1 MTVNLSYFAGAGWQ
15 FFDNN
20 GVPLSGG
27 KIYTYA
33 AGTTTPLATYTTP
46 AGNIANSNPIILNSA
61 GRCDNEIWLTS
72 GNSYKFELQT
82 ANSTL
87 IANYDNIP
95 SVNDFSS
102 FANSS
107 NPALGD
113 ALVGFRQSNSS
124 GNLAGSVGST
134 VHVKFQ
140 QYVSIKDFGAVG
152 DGSTDDTAAIQ
163 AAITACAGGALYVP
177 PCSTYYKVT
186 SQITGVNNIT
196 IIGSGLAGTIRNTT
210 SGTVSDFNILQFT
223 DCTGFVIQ
231 NLALRGAN
239 KAITSPA
246 QDGSEGTGIAVLNCS
261 NFMLLN
267 NNIQYTTNS
276 GIFIGAQAAKTS
288 QNGQIIGNYLNNNG
302 TASTAGANYL
312 TSASIDI
319 LMQQQNSGVITKI
332 LIEANICVS
341 TNIVGVGSTYY
352 PDYSGSIY
360 DITITGNE
368 IANKA
373 KHGVMFYGG
382 ALDSQASFSSII
394 SNNNIRDCGWIGI
407 YLLNATQDM
416 VVTGN
421 KITNVCTN
429 VPNISLMYAG
439 IGGYSSQSYYSDS
452 LGRGAGLVIANNS
465 IYGFNGW
472 SGIRLTGYN
481 HVVIEG
487 NHIKGDGTAANTAID
502 PAYTYANNP
511 ISLQACTLT
520 KVTGNSVR
528 CTSPGESGSGAIYV
542 GYVGGTVYSYF
553 GNVVANNTVF
563 NANNGIYLEYQTALN
578 CSDNNVYL
586 PTSNAILAANLS
598 SSNIDGNII
607 TRNAVA
613 NVPDIRL
620 TPGTSVS
627 VINNKLMGTHATGS
641 GINVEAGSS
650 DCTVASNDLSGLTA
664 LSNSA
669 KFTDNGT
676 KTQKFGNKFG
686 LDPLIDT
693 FTMGAATSTTVN
705 NSNAASPTRIILWP
719 NNAAAA
725 TLVSGAN
732 SPYISAVVSGTS
744 FTVSTAG
751 GGSAAGTEI
760 FAYQMVL

>member
-1 MTVNLSYFAGAGWQ
+1 MSLTKVSFSMI
-15 FFDNN
+15 DN
-20 GVPLSGG
+20 VP
-27 KIYTYA
+27 I
-33 AGTTTPLATYTTP
+33 
-46 AGNIANSNPIILNSA
+46 
-61 GRCDNEIWLTS
+61 
-72 GNSYKFELQT
+72 
-82 ANSTL
+82 
-87 IANYDNIP
+87 
-95 SVNDFSS
+95 
-102 FANSS
+102 
-107 NPALGD
+107 
-113 ALVGFRQSNSS
+113 
-124 GNLAGSVGST
+124 
-134 VHVKFQ
+134 
-140 QYVSIKDFGAVG
+140 SIRDYGAVG
-152 DGSTDDTAAIQ
+152 DGITDDTAAIQ
-163 AAITACAGGALYVP
+163 AAMTAATGGALYIAP
-177 PCSTYYKVT
+177 AETYYKVT
-186 SQITGVNNIT
+186 SAINGVSNIA
-196 IIGSGLAGTIRNTT
+196 IFGSGTAGTIRNT
-210 SGTVSDFNILQFT
+210 SGGTATDFNIFQFT
-223 DCTGFVIQ
+223 DCSNIEIRNV
-231 NLALRGAN
+231 ALYGAN
-239 KAITSPA
+239 KAITSPT
-246 QDGSEGTGIAVLNCS
+246 QNGDGGGGIALLNCS

-267 NNIQYTTNS
+267 NNIQYMTNC
-276 GIFIGAQAAKTS
+276 GIFIGAQTAKTS
-288 QNGQIIGNYLNNNG
+288 QNGQILGNFLNNNG
-302 TASTAGANYL
+302 IASTAGANYL
-312 TSASIDI
+312 TSASVDI
-319 LMQQQNSGVITKI
+319 LMQTQGTGIITKI
-332 LIEANICVS
+332 LAESNICIS
-341 TNIVGVGSTYY
+341 PNIVGIGVSLY
-352 PDYSGSIY
+352 PDPTAIGQAY
-360 DITITGNE
+360 DLTITGNE

-373 KHGVMFYGG
+373 KHGIMFYGG
-382 ALDSQASFSSII
+382 ENDPNAVFSSIA

-407 YLLNATQDM
+407 YLLFATQDM

-465 IYGFNGW
+465 ISGFNGW

-487 NHIKGDGTAANTAID
+487 NHIKGDGTAANAAIN

-520 KVTGNSVR
+520 KVVGNSVR
-528 CTSPGESGSGAIYV
+528 CTSAGESGSGAIYV

-586 PTSNAILAANLS
+586 PTSNAILATNVS

-664 LSNSA
+664 LSNSS

-676 KTQKFGNKFG
+676 RTQKFNNKLG

-705 NSNAASPTRIILWP
+705 NSNAASSTRIILWP

>member
-1 MTVNLSYFAGAGWQ
+1 MSLTKVSFSMI
-15 FFDNN
+15 DS
-20 GVPLSGG
+20 VP
-27 KIYTYA
+27 I
-33 AGTTTPLATYTTP
+33 
-46 AGNIANSNPIILNSA
+46 
-61 GRCDNEIWLTS
+61 
-72 GNSYKFELQT
+72 
-82 ANSTL
+82 
-87 IANYDNIP
+87 
-95 SVNDFSS
+95 
-102 FANSS
+102 
-107 NPALGD
+107 
-113 ALVGFRQSNSS
+113 
-124 GNLAGSVGST
+124 
-134 VHVKFQ
+134 
-140 QYVSIKDFGAVG
+140 SIRDYGAVG
-152 DGSTDDTAAIQ
+152 DGTTDDTAAIQ
-163 AAITACAGGALYVP
+163 AAMTAAAGGALYIP
-177 PCSTYYKVT
+177 PTPTYYKVT
-186 SQITGVNNIT
+186 SAINGVSNIA
-196 IIGSGLAGTIRNTT
+196 IFGSGTAGTIRNTSGGT
-210 SGTVSDFNILQFT
+210 STDFNIFQFT
-223 DCTGFVIQ
+223 DCSNIQIQ
-231 NLALRGAN
+231 NIGLYGAN
-239 KAITSPA
+239 KAMTSPA
-246 QDGSEGTGIAVLNCS
+246 QDGSEGTGIALLNCS
-261 NFMLLN
+261 NFILLN
-267 NNIQYTTNS
+267 NNIQYTTNC
-276 GIFIGAQAAKTS
+276 GIFIGAQASKTS

-302 TASTAGANYL
+302 AASTAGANYL

-319 LMQQQNSGVITKI
+319 LMLQQNSGVVTKI
-332 LIEANICVS
+332 LVEANICIS
-341 TNIVGVGSTYY
+341 PNIVGVGTTYY

-360 DITITGNE
+360 DITVTGNE

-382 ALDSQASFSSII
+382 ALDPQAAYSSII

-407 YLLNATQDM
+407 YLNGALQDM

-439 IGGYSSQSYYSDS
+439 IGGYSSQSYYGDS

-487 NHIKGDGTAANTAID
+487 NHIKGDGTAANTAIN
-502 PAYTYANNP
+502 PAYTYANNS

-520 KVTGNSVR
+520 KVTGNSVH
-528 CTSPGESGSGAIYV
+528 CTSPSESGSGAIYV
-542 GYVGGTVYSYF
+542 GYVGGTVFSYF

-586 PTSNAILAANLS
+586 PTSTAILAANVS

-607 TRNAVA
+607 TRNDVA

-627 VINNKLMGTHATGS
+627 VINNKLMGTHATGT
-641 GINVEAGSS
+641 GINVEAACS

-664 LSNSA
+664 LSNSS

-676 KTQKFGNKFG
+676 RTQKFNNKLG

-693 FTMGAATSTTVN
+693 FTMGAAATTTVN
-705 NSNAASPTRIILWP
+705 NSNSASPTRIILWP

-732 SPYISAVVSGTS
+732 SPYISAVVAGTS